1 MSCTARNAHSND
13 EEHSIM
19 EGDEEEAMHHAYLFQ
34 LAEEAGNQAVH
45 KPPDSEWP
53 PRVVCLAH
61 SVWPVQSD
69 WPER

>member
-1 MSCTARNAHSND
+1 
-13 EEHSIM
+13 M